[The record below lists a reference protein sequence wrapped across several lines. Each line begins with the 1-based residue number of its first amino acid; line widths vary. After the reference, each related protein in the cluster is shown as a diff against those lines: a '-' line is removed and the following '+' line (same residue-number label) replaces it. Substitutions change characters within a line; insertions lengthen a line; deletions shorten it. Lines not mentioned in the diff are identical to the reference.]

1 MPALRL
7 SGLMAAL
14 ALTAACNVTNTDA
27 PPQDERIFALSG
39 FSRGYA
45 LAFSEYPFERGTID
59 IVATEGGQLRSFRMV
74 VCREGQAI
82 CAGGIHGPAGEL
94 TQEPDY
100 WIVRGLFEGRTFYLS
115 PGGDGAIYY
124 GTERAAALAWNNAG

>member
-7 SGLMAAL
+7 TGLLAAL
-14 ALTAACNVTNTDA
+14 TLTAACDVTNSDL

-39 FSRGYA
+39 FSRAYA
-45 LAFSEYPFERGTID
+45 LAFSEYPFERGVID
-59 IVATEGGQLRSFRMV
+59 IVADEGNQLRTFRMV
-74 VCREGQAI
+74 VCQQGQAV
-82 CAGGIHGPAGEL
+82 CANSIRGPVGQV

-100 WIVRGLFEGRTFYLS
+100 MIVRGLFGGRTFYLS

-124 GTERAAALAWNNAG
+124 GNQRASALAWNNAG